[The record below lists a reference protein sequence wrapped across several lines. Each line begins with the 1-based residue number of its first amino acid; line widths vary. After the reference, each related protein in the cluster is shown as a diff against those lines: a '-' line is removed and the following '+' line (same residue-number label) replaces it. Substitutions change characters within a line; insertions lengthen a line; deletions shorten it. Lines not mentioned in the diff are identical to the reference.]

1 VPLAQIAAQAAA
13 GRLDVKPVRVFGFDE
28 IQEAHRV
35 MEANK
40 AGGKMVVVRD

>member
-1 VPLAQIAAQAAA
+1 VPLQQIAANAAA
-13 GRLDVKPVRVFGFDE
+13 GQLDAKPVQVFGFDD

-40 AGGKMVVVRD
+40 AGGKLVVVL